1 MNIHLIQTP
10 TTEGLKILQ
19 DELDTGIWLTF
30 GNQIPKPSEYDVLV
44 SGNPSREFIVA
55 SPNLKILVIPWAGI
69 PDSTRVMMMD
79 FPEISVHNLHHNAAP
94 TAETAL
100 ALLFAAAK
108 FIIPFDKA
116 LRVHDWRPR
125 YQPNPSMLLQG
136 KTALILGYGAI
147 GQYLGNILR
156 AMKMR
161 VLAVRRN
168 QQNGSEDKAEIFS
181 IKSLTNLLPQADVL
195 IIALPGTPETEGLI
209 GKYEL
214 SLLPKGTVLVNIGRG
229 PIVAEEALYH
239 ALRERHLRAAG
250 IDVWYNYPSDNESHY
265 HTPPSVY
272 NFHELDNIVMSPHRG
287 GGSEDSEQLRMEHL
301 AALLNA
307 IARGESIPN
316 RVDLIAGY

>member
-19 DELDTGIWLTF
+19 DGLDTGIWLTF
-30 GNQIPKPSEYDVLV
+30 GNQIPEPSDFDVLV
-44 SGNPSREFIVA
+44 SGNPSREFVEA
-55 SPNLKILVIPWAGI
+55 SPNLKTLVIPWAGI

-108 FIIPFDKA
+108 FIVPFDKA
-116 LRVHDWRPR
+116 LRAYDWRLR
-125 YQPNPSMLLQG
+125 YEPNPSMLLQG

-147 GQYLGNILR
+147 GQYLGNILK

-168 QQNGSEDKAEIFS
+168 QTDRSEDKAEIFS

-209 GKYEL
+209 GKREL
-214 SLLPKGTVLVNIGRG
+214 SRLPKGAVLVNVGRG
-229 PIVAEEALYH
+229 PIVDEGALYH
-239 ALRERHLRAAG
+239 ALRERQLRAAG
-250 IDVWYNYPSDNESHY
+250 IDVWYNYPSDNESRY
-265 HTPPSVY
+265 HTPPSDY